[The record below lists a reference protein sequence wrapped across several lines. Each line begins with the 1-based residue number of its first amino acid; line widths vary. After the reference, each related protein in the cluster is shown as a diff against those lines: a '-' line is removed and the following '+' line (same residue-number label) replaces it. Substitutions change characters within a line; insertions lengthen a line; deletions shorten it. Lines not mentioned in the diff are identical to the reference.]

1 MDSVEKIRRLI
12 EEGKLSLDEG
22 SRLLE
27 AFESAEARDRVVREE
42 LRKARSARGG
52 PRGWFVVNLALMA
65 IAVGALAY
73 AGVVL
78 PSRSGPA
85 VGDAARV
92 GDLVLGQDL
101 DVVIER
107 LESRLARP
115 GAAEDYRLLGEAYEL
130 RYRRGG
136 DEGDRTRAAQAFARA
151 DRLERRTE
159 VRAQP
164 AMFGVLFI
172 LLVVTGVGAWVMLM
186 YNSLALRD
194 ERVNERWAQ
203 VEAQLQ
209 RRLDLIPPLV
219 ETVKGYADHER
230 GTLMAVTEARA
241 RMLGV
246 LQGTGGEA
254 PRSQGAAGEVNQ
266 AQEELAGALGRLLAL
281 AESYPEL
288 KASTNFAALQDQLE
302 GTENRIAVE
311 RQRYNDAVRGYNS
324 RLRIFP
330 MNVVGGMFGYESR
343 EYFTSRLGA
352 EEPVPVSF

>member
-12 EEGKLSLDEG
+12 EEGKLSPEEG

-42 LRKARSARGG
+42 LRRARSARGG
-52 PRGWFVVNLALMA
+52 PRSWFLINLALLIVA
-65 IAVGALAY
+65 FGLLAY
-73 AGVVL
+73 AVMIL
-78 PSRSGPA
+78 PGRSAPEADEASRVSE
-85 VGDAARV
+85 
-92 GDLVLGQDL
+92 LVLGQDL
-101 DVVIER
+101 DTVVER
-107 LESRLARP
+107 LETRLAQP
-115 GAAEDYRLLGEAYEL
+115 GAAADYRLLGQAYEL
-130 RYRRGG
+130 RYQSSG
-136 DEGDRTRAAQAFARA
+136 DEEDRTRAAQAFARA
-151 DRLERRTE
+151 DRMERRTN
-159 VRAQP
+159 VKAQP
-164 AMFGVLFI
+164 ATFGALFI
-172 LLVVTGVGAWVMLM
+172 LVVATLVGAWIMLM

-246 LQGTGGEA
+246 LQGTAGEA
-254 PRSQGAAGEVNQ
+254 PRSPGAADEVNQ
-266 AQEELAGALGRLLAL
+266 AQEQLAGALGRLLAL
-281 AESYPEL
+281 AESYPDL
-288 KASTNFAALQDQLE
+288 KASTNFVTLQDQLE

>member
-12 EEGKLSLDEG
+12 EEGRLSPEEG
-22 SRLLE
+22 GRLLE
-27 AFESAEARDRVVREE
+27 AFQSAEARDRVLREE
-42 LRKARSARGG
+42 LRRARSARGG
-52 PRGWFVVNLALMA
+52 PRSWFVINLALMIVA
-65 IAVGALAY
+65 FGLLAY
-73 AGVVL
+73 AVMIVPGRSAPQADEVVRIGE
-78 PSRSGPA
+78 P
-85 VGDAARV
+85 
-92 GDLVLGQDL
+92 VLGQDL
-101 DVVIER
+101 DTLIAG
-107 LESRLARP
+107 LETQLSQP
-115 GAAEDYRLLGEAYEL
+115 GTAADYRALGEAYEA
-130 RYRRGG
+130 RYQRGG
-136 DEGDRTRAAQAFARA
+136 DESDRTRAAQAFARA
-151 DRLERRTE
+151 ERLERRTS
-159 VRAQP
+159 VKGQP
-164 AMFGVLFI
+164 ATFGALFI
-172 LLVVTGVGAWVMLM
+172 LLVATLVVVWVMLM

-219 ETVKGYADHER
+219 ETVKGYAAHER

-246 LQGTGGEA
+246 LQGTAGEA
-254 PRSQGAAGEVNQ
+254 PRSQGAADEVNQ

-281 AESYPEL
+281 AESYPDL
-288 KASTNFAALQDQLE
+288 KASTNFVTLQDQLE

-343 EYFTSRLGA
+343 DYFTSRLGA